1 MIRIIHKTCGNELKL
16 SDLQTEICPG
26 CDDTLD
32 ETNVA
37 YQRDDRK
44 PVTSERAYYTNRFI
58 DTTEA
63 IIEHVRGIKT
73 SDYGE
78 TWKRL
83 GLKGLYVKLFIKEG
97 RLNELI
103 WKKDAQQVASKTEG
117 IRDTLLDMAAY
128 AIYGM
133 IALEEDNIHGE
144 AAVEEHL
151 LAMRAAI
158 DERLGEINGVY
169 KTTENIGF

>member
-1 MIRIIHKTCGNELKL
+1 MINIIHACGQELKIT
-16 SDLQTEICPG
+16 DLQNEFCPG
-26 CDDTLD
+26 CSGRLD

-37 YQRDDRK
+37 YKKDKKTKADG
-44 PVTSERAYYTNRFI
+44 ERAYYTNRFI

-63 IIEHVRGIKT
+63 IIEHVRGVKT

-83 GLKGLYVKLFIKEG
+83 GLKGIYVKMFIKEG

-133 IALEEDNIHGE
+133 ICLEEENIHGDD
-144 AAVEEHL
+144 AVEEHL
-151 LAMRAAI
+151 LNMRNAI
-158 DERLGEINGVY
+158 AERLGEINGVQ
-169 KTTENIGF
+169 E

>member
-1 MIRIIHKTCGNELKL
+1 MITIIHKTCGHELTL
-16 SDLQTEICPG
+16 LDLNNEICPG

-37 YQRDDRK
+37 YQRGDRK
-44 PVTSERAYYTNRFI
+44 PETSERAYYTNRFI

-63 IIEHVRGIKT
+63 IVEHVRGVKT

-83 GLKGLYVKLFIKEG
+83 GLMGLYVKLFIKEG

-103 WKKDAQQVASKTEG
+103 WKKGGKQVASKTEG

-133 IALEEDNIHGE
+133 IALEEDNILGE
-144 AAVEEHL
+144 VAVEEHL

-169 KTTENIGF
+169 KTDENPGF